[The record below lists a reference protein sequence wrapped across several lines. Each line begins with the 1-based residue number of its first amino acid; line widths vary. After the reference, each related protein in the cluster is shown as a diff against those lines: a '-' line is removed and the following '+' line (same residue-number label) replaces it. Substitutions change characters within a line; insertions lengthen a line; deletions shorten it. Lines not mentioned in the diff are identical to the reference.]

1 MPSPHKGGG
10 FLMSSVPLKIVG
22 KCVAE
27 DETLFAHMDAAI
39 ARGYPQV
46 KQAEPA
52 HTGSVLLVASAPSV
66 RGQLEVIKK
75 LKAAGSPI
83 VAIKG
88 AHDWLIAHGVIP
100 DYALAIDPQEH
111 RIAFYK
117 PHKDVH
123 YMIASQCHP
132 AMFDNLDGH
141 QVTIWHPYVKKGQ
154 TRPKNCM
161 LIGGGTTSGLRAI
174 SLFYVLGYRQFELFG
189 FDSCNTGNMLR
200 VNGEGLKDGDDLVE
214 VRIDP
219 DGETFYCNT
228 AMALQSE
235 HFQTYYDYLPDA
247 TFNGHGHGL
256 IQAIIKKRQQNMM
269 ELGGIIDVKANLND
283 RTSFIHWG
291 NKDAASWRYRAK
303 IPAADWASLND
314 LTADTLVFSKPQAP
328 ELMDMARAKA
338 RGAWVVV
345 DFCDDHFDWMHYQ
358 EALRL
363 ADAVTC
369 PTIEMAKRIKELG
382 KDAIVIPDPYEYPE
396 MPPHCNGVNLLWYG
410 HHVNRDSLKRI
421 LPEIEGYPLRVVSNF
436 DGAIPWSH
444 ETMLSEFAQADIVV
458 IPATAP
464 YKSANRAIE
473 AIRQGCFVVAEPHP
487 ALKDF
492 PIYIGNIKE
501 GIEWTTQQNMNE
513 LISKAQKFVR
523 EEFSPA
529 TLIDKWK
536 TATKRPTTLDAA
548 QKNGTVG

>member
-1 MPSPHKGGG
+1 
-10 FLMSSVPLKIVG
+10 MSSLPLKITG

-27 DETLFAHMDAAI
+27 DETLFANMDAAI

-46 KQAEPA
+46 REAQPA
-52 HTGSVLLVASAPSV
+52 KSGAILLVASAPSV
-66 RGQLEVIKK
+66 KGQLELIKK
-75 LKAAGSPI
+75 MKAAGSPI

-88 AHDWLIAHGVIP
+88 AHDWLIDNGVIP

-117 PHKDVH
+117 PQPTVH

-132 AMFDNLDGH
+132 AMFDNLDGC
-141 QVTIWHPYVKKGQ
+141 QVTLWHPYVKKGQ
-154 TRPKNCM
+154 DRPKNCM

-189 FDSCNTGNMLR
+189 FDSCNDGEVLR
-200 VNGEGLKDGDDLVE
+200 VNGEGLKEGDKLIE
-214 VRIDP
+214 VKIDP
-219 DGETFYCNT
+219 QGETFYCNT
-228 AMALQSE
+228 AMALQAE

-247 TFNGHGHGL
+247 TFNGHGRGL
-256 IQAIIKKRQQNMM
+256 IQAIIKKREQNIM
-269 ELGGIIDVKANLND
+269 ELGGIIDVKANLNN

-291 NKDAASWRYRAK
+291 NKNAASWRYRAK
-303 IPAADWASLND
+303 IPSGDWATLND
-314 LTADTLVFSKPQAP
+314 LTADTLIFAKPQAS

-369 PTIEMAKRIKELG
+369 STTEMARRIKKLG
-382 KDAIVIPDPYEYPE
+382 RDATVIADPYEFPE
-396 MPPHCNGVNLLWYG
+396 MPPHYAGINLLWFG
-410 HHVNRDSLKRI
+410 HHVNRDSLQRI
-421 LPEIEGYPLRVVSNF
+421 LPDLEGYPLRVVSNF
-436 DGAIPWSH
+436 EGAIPWSK
-444 ETMLSEFAQADIVV
+444 ETMLEEFARADIVV
-458 IPATAP
+458 IPTTAS

-487 ALKDF
+487 ALEGF

-501 GIEWTTQQNMNE
+501 GIEWTKQQNMNK
-513 LISKAQKFVR
+513 LISKAQKFVTA
-523 EEFSPA
+523 EFSPQI
-529 TLIDKWK
+529 LIDKWK
-536 TATKRPTTLDAA
+536 SATKRPTTLDAD
-548 QKNGTVG
+548 KRNGTVG

>member
-1 MPSPHKGGG
+1 
-10 FLMSSVPLKIVG
+10 MSSLPLKITG

-27 DETLFAHMDAAI
+27 DETLFANMDAAI

-46 KQAEPA
+46 KEAQSAK
-52 HTGSVLLVASAPSV
+52 TGAILLVASAPSV
-66 RGQLEVIKK
+66 KGQLELIKK
-75 LKAAGSPI
+75 MKAAGSPI

-88 AHDWLIAHGVIP
+88 AHDWLIDNGVIP

-117 PHKDVH
+117 PQPTVH

-132 AMFDNLDGH
+132 AMFDNLNGC
-141 QVTIWHPYVKKGQ
+141 QVTLWHPYVKKGQ
-154 TRPKNCM
+154 DRPKNCM

-189 FDSCNTGNMLR
+189 FDSCNDGEMLR
-200 VNGEGLKDGDDLVE
+200 VNGDGLKDGDNLIE
-214 VRIDP
+214 VSIEP
-219 DGETFYCNT
+219 QGETFYCNT
-228 AMALQSE
+228 AMALQAE

-256 IQAIIKKRQQNMM
+256 IQAIIKKREQNMM
-269 ELGGIIDVKANLND
+269 ELGGIIDHKRELNN

-291 NKDAASWRYRAK
+291 DKNAASWRYRSK
-303 IPAADWASLND
+303 IPAGDWASQND
-314 LTADTLVFSKPQAP
+314 LAADTLIFAKPQAN
-328 ELMDMARAKA
+328 ELMVMARAKA

-369 PTIEMAKRIKELG
+369 STNEMAKRIKELG
-382 KDAIVIPDPYEYPE
+382 RDATVIADPYEFPE
-396 MPPHCNGVNLLWYG
+396 MPPHYAGTNLLWFG
-410 HHVNRDSLKRI
+410 HHVNRDSLQRI
-421 LPEIEGYPLRVVSNF
+421 LPDLKGYPLRVVSNF
-436 DGAIPWSH
+436 DGAIPWSK
-444 ETMLSEFAQADIVV
+444 ETMLEEFARADIVV
-458 IPATAP
+458 IPTTAS

-501 GIEWTTQQNMNE
+501 GIEWTKQQNMNE

-523 EEFSPA
+523 EEFSPQI
-529 TLIDKWK
+529 LIDKWK
-536 TATKRPTTLDAA
+536 IATRRPTTSDAG
-548 QKNGTVG
+548 KRNGTVG

>member
-1 MPSPHKGGG
+1 
-10 FLMSSVPLKIVG
+10 MSSLPLKITG

-27 DETLFAHMDAAI
+27 DETLFANMDAAI
-39 ARGYPQV
+39 ARGYPQI
-46 KQAEPA
+46 KEAQPA
-52 HTGSVLLVASAPSV
+52 KTGAILLVASAPSV
-66 RGQLEVIKK
+66 KGQLELIKK
-75 LKAAGSPI
+75 MKAAGSPI

-88 AHDWLIAHGVIP
+88 AHDWLIDNGVIP

-117 PHKDVH
+117 PQPSVH

-132 AMFDNLDGH
+132 AMFDNLDGC
-141 QVTIWHPYVKKGQ
+141 QVTLWHPYVKKGQ
-154 TRPKNCM
+154 DRPKNCM

-189 FDSCNTGNMLR
+189 FDSCNDGDLLR
-200 VNGEGLKDGDDLVE
+200 VNGEGLKEGDKLIE
-214 VRIDP
+214 VKIDP
-219 DGETFYCNT
+219 QGETFYCNT
-228 AMALQSE
+228 AMALQAE

-247 TFNGHGHGL
+247 TFNAHGRGL
-256 IQAIIKKRQQNMM
+256 IQAIIKKREQNMM

-291 NKDAASWRYRAK
+291 NKNAASWRYRAK
-303 IPAADWASLND
+303 IPSGDWATLND
-314 LTADTLVFSKPQAP
+314 LTADTLIFAKPQAS

-345 DFCDDHFDWMHYQ
+345 DFCDDHFDWLHYQ

-369 PTIEMAKRIKELG
+369 STTEMARRIKELG
-382 KDAIVIPDPYEYPE
+382 RDATVIADPYEFPE
-396 MPPHCNGVNLLWYG
+396 MPPHYAGINLLWFG
-410 HHVNRDSLKRI
+410 HHVNRDSLQRI
-421 LPEIEGYPLRVVSNF
+421 LPDLKGYPLRVVSNF
-436 DGAIPWSH
+436 EGAIPWSK
-444 ETMLSEFAQADIVV
+444 ETMLEEFARADIVV
-458 IPATAP
+458 IPTTAS

-501 GIEWTTQQNMNE
+501 GIEWTKQQNMNE
-513 LISKAQKFVR
+513 LISKAQRFVR
-523 EEFSPA
+523 EEFSPQI
-529 TLIDKWK
+529 LIDKWK
-536 TATKRPTTLDAA
+536 SATRRPTTLDAD
-548 QKNGTVG
+548 QRNGTVG

>member
-1 MPSPHKGGG
+1 
-10 FLMSSVPLKIVG
+10 MSSLPLKITG

-27 DETLFAHMDAAI
+27 DETLFANMDAAI

-46 KQAEPA
+46 KEAQSAK
-52 HTGSVLLVASAPSV
+52 TGAILLVASAPSV
-66 RGQLEVIKK
+66 KGQLELIKK
-75 LKAAGSPI
+75 MKAAGSPI

-88 AHDWLIAHGVIP
+88 AHDWLIDNGVMP

-117 PHKDVH
+117 PQPSVH

-132 AMFDNLDGH
+132 AMFDNLDGY
-141 QVTIWHPYVKKGQ
+141 QVTLWHPYVKKGQ
-154 TRPKNCM
+154 DRPKNCM

-189 FDSCNTGNMLR
+189 FDSCNDGDLLR
-200 VNGEGLKDGDDLVE
+200 VNGEGLKEGDKLIE
-214 VRIDP
+214 VNIEP
-219 DGETFYCNT
+219 QGETFYCNT
-228 AMALQSE
+228 AMALQAE

-247 TFNGHGHGL
+247 TFNGHGRGL
-256 IQAIIKKRQQNMM
+256 IQAIIKKREQNMM
-269 ELGGIIDVKANLND
+269 ELGGIIDVKADLNN

-291 NKDAASWRYRAK
+291 NKNAASWRYRAK
-303 IPAADWASLND
+303 IPSGDWATLND
-314 LTADTLVFSKPQAP
+314 LTADTLIFAKPQAS

-345 DFCDDHFDWMHYQ
+345 DFCDDHFDWLHYQ

-369 PTIEMAKRIKELG
+369 STTEMARRIKELG
-382 KDAIVIPDPYEYPE
+382 RDATVIADPYEFPE
-396 MPPHCNGVNLLWYG
+396 MPPHYAGTNLLWFG
-410 HHVNRDSLKRI
+410 HHVNRDSLQRI
-421 LPEIEGYPLRVVSNF
+421 LPDLEGYPLRVVSNF
-436 DGAIPWSH
+436 EGAIPWSK
-444 ETMLSEFAQADIVV
+444 ETMLEEFARADIVV
-458 IPATAP
+458 IPTTAS

-501 GIEWTTQQNMNE
+501 GIKWTKQQNMNE
-513 LISKAQKFVR
+513 LISKAQRFVR
-523 EEFSPA
+523 EEFSPQI
-529 TLIDKWK
+529 LIDKWK
-536 TATKRPTTLDAA
+536 SATRRPTTLDAD
-548 QKNGTVG
+548 QRNGTVG

>member
-1 MPSPHKGGG
+1 
-10 FLMSSVPLKIVG
+10 MSSLPLKITG

-27 DETLFAHMDAAI
+27 DETLFANMDAAI

-46 KQAEPA
+46 KEAQPA
-52 HTGSVLLVASAPSV
+52 QSGAILLVASAPSV
-66 RGQLEVIKK
+66 KGQLELIKK
-75 LKAAGSPI
+75 MKAAGSPI

-88 AHDWLIAHGVIP
+88 AHDWLIDNGVIP

-117 PHKDVH
+117 PQPNVH

-132 AMFDNLDGH
+132 AMFDNLDGC
-141 QVTIWHPYVKKGQ
+141 QVTLWHPYVKRGQ
-154 TRPKNCM
+154 DRPKNCM

-189 FDSCNTGNMLR
+189 FDSCNDGEVLR
-200 VNGEGLKDGDDLVE
+200 VNGEGLKDGDKLIEVKIDLQ
-214 VRIDP
+214 
-219 DGETFYCNT
+219 GETFYCNT
-228 AMALQSE
+228 AMALQAE

-247 TFNGHGHGL
+247 TFNGHGYGL
-256 IQAIIKKRQQNMM
+256 IQAIIKKREQNIM
-269 ELGGIIDVKANLND
+269 ELGGIIDVKADLNN

-291 NKDAASWRYRAK
+291 NKNAASWRYRAK
-303 IPAADWASLND
+303 IPTGDWATLND
-314 LTADTLVFSKPQAP
+314 LTADTLIFAKPQAS

-369 PTIEMAKRIKELG
+369 STTEMAKRIKELG
-382 KDAIVIPDPYEYPE
+382 RDATVIPDPYEFPE
-396 MPPHCNGVNLLWYG
+396 MPPHCNGVNLLWFG
-410 HHVNRDSLKRI
+410 HHVNRDSLQRI
-421 LPEIEGYPLRVVSNF
+421 LPDLKGYPLRVVSNF
-436 DGAIPWSH
+436 DGAIPWSK
-444 ETMLSEFAQADIVV
+444 ETMLEEFARADIVV
-458 IPATAP
+458 IPTTAS

-487 ALKDF
+487 ALEGF

-501 GIEWTTQQNMNE
+501 GIEWTKQQNMNK
-513 LISKAQKFVR
+513 LILEAQNFVR
-523 EEFSPA
+523 ERFTPQI
-529 TLIDKWK
+529 LIDKWK
-536 TATKRPTTLDAA
+536 TATKRPTTLDAD
-548 QKNGTVG
+548 KRNGTVG

>member
-1 MPSPHKGGG
+1 
-10 FLMSSVPLKIVG
+10 MSSLPLKITG

-27 DETLFAHMDAAI
+27 DDILFANMDAAI

-46 KQAEPA
+46 TEAHPA
-52 HTGSVLLVASAPSV
+52 KTGAILLVASAPSV
-66 RGQLEVIKK
+66 KGQLELIKK
-75 LKAAGSPI
+75 MKAAGSPI

-88 AHDWLIAHGVIP
+88 AHDWLIENGVTP

-117 PHKDVH
+117 PQPSVH

-132 AMFDNLDGH
+132 AMFDNLDGY
-141 QVTIWHPYVKKGQ
+141 QVTLWHPYVKKGQ
-154 TRPKNCM
+154 DRPKKSM

-189 FDSCNTGNMLR
+189 FDSCNDGELLR
-200 VNGEGLKDGDDLVE
+200 VNGDGLKDGDKLIE
-214 VRIDP
+214 VKIDP
-219 DGETFYCNT
+219 DGETFNCNMS
-228 AMALQSE
+228 MALQAE

-247 TFNGHGHGL
+247 TFNGHGRGL
-256 IQAIIKKRQQNMM
+256 IQAIIKKREQNMM
-269 ELGGIIDVKANLND
+269 ELGGIIDGKNELNE

-291 NKDAASWRYRAK
+291 DKNAASWRYRAK
-303 IPAADWASLND
+303 IPAGNWASQND
-314 LTADTLVFSKPQAP
+314 LTADTLIFAKPQAN

-345 DFCDDHFDWMHYQ
+345 DFCDDHFDWLHYQ

-369 PTIEMAKRIKELG
+369 STTEMAKRIKDLG
-382 KDAIVIPDPYEYPE
+382 RDATVISDTYEYPE

-410 HHVNRDSLKRI
+410 HHVNRESLQRI
-421 LPEIEGYPLRVVSNF
+421 LPDLEGYPLRVVSNF
-436 DGAIPWSH
+436 DGAIPWSK
-444 ETMLSEFAQADIVV
+444 ETMLEEFARADIVV

-473 AIRQGCFVVAEPHP
+473 AIRQGCYVVAEPHP
-487 ALKDF
+487 ALEGF

-501 GIEWTTQQNMNE
+501 GIKWTRQQNMKK
-513 LISKAQKFVR
+513 LVSKAQNFVR
-523 EEFSPA
+523 ERFTPQI
-529 TLIDKWK
+529 LIDKWK
-536 TATKRPTTLDAA
+536 IATKRPTTSDAE
-548 QKNGTVG
+548 QRNGTVG

>member
-1 MPSPHKGGG
+1 
-10 FLMSSVPLKIVG
+10 MSSVPLKIVG

-27 DETLFAHMDAAI
+27 DETLFAHMEAAI
-39 ARGYPQV
+39 AKGFPQV

-52 HTGSVLLVASAPSV
+52 HTKSVLLVASAPSV

-75 LKAAGSPI
+75 MQAEGSPI

-88 AHDWLIAHGVIP
+88 AHDWLIAQGVIP

-117 PHKDVH
+117 PHKAVH

-161 LIGGGTTSGLRAI
+161 LIGGGTTSGLRAM

-189 FDSCNTGNMLR
+189 FDSCNTGEMLR
-200 VNGEGLKDGDDLVE
+200 VNGEKLKDGDSLVE
-214 VRIDP
+214 VQIEP
-219 DGETFYCNT
+219 NGETFYCNT
-228 AMALQSE
+228 AMALQAE

-247 TFNGHGHGL
+247 TFNGHGYGL

-269 ELGGIIDVKANLND
+269 ELGGIIEEKRELND

-291 NKDAASWRYRAK
+291 DENAASWRYRAK
-303 IPAADWASLND
+303 IPSRGWATLND
-314 LTADTLVFSKPQAP
+314 LTADTLVFAKPQAN

-345 DFCDDHFDWMHYQ
+345 DFCDDHFDWPHYQ

-369 PTIEMAKRIKELG
+369 PTAEMAKRIKELG
-382 KDAIVIPDPYEYPE
+382 KDATVIPDPYDYPE
-396 MPPHCNGVNLLWYG
+396 MPPHYDGVNLLWYG

-436 DGAIPWSH
+436 DGAIPWSN
-444 ETMLSEFAQADIVV
+444 ETMLEEFARADIVV

-487 ALKDF
+487 SLEGF

-501 GIEWTTQQNMNE
+501 GIEWTTKQNMNE

-523 EEFSPA
+523 EEFSPQ

-536 TATKRPTTLDAA
+536 TVTRRPITLDAEI
-548 QKNGTVG
+548 KNGTAG

>member
-1 MPSPHKGGG
+1 
-10 FLMSSVPLKIVG
+10 MSSLPLKITG

-27 DETLFAHMDAAI
+27 DDILFANMDAAI

-46 KQAEPA
+46 TEAQAA
-52 HTGSVLLVASAPSV
+52 KTGAILLVASAPSV
-66 RGQLEVIKK
+66 KGQLELIKK
-75 LKAAGSPI
+75 MKAAGSPI

-88 AHDWLIAHGVIP
+88 AHDWLIENGVTP

-117 PHKDVH
+117 PQPSVH

-132 AMFDNLDGH
+132 AMFDNLDGY
-141 QVTIWHPYVKKGQ
+141 QVTLWHPYVKKGQ
-154 TRPKNCM
+154 DRPKKSM

-189 FDSCNTGNMLR
+189 FDSCNDGELLR
-200 VNGEGLKDGDDLVE
+200 VNGDGLKDGDKLIE
-214 VRIDP
+214 VKIDP
-219 DGETFYCNT
+219 DGETFNCNMS
-228 AMALQSE
+228 MALQAE

-247 TFNGHGHGL
+247 TFNGHGRGL
-256 IQAIIKKRQQNMM
+256 IQAIIKKREQNMM
-269 ELGGIIDVKANLND
+269 ELGGIIDGKNELNE

-291 NKDAASWRYRAK
+291 DKNAASWRYRAK
-303 IPAADWASLND
+303 IPAGDWASQND
-314 LTADTLVFSKPQAP
+314 LTADTLIFAKPQAN

-345 DFCDDHFDWMHYQ
+345 DFCDDHFDWLHYQ

-369 PTIEMAKRIKELG
+369 STTEMAKRIKELG
-382 KDAIVIPDPYEYPE
+382 RDATVISDPYEYPE
-396 MPPHCNGVNLLWYG
+396 MPPHCNGVNLLWFG
-410 HHVNRDSLKRI
+410 HHVNRESLQRI
-421 LPEIEGYPLRVVSNF
+421 LPDLQGYPLRVVSNF
-436 DGAIPWSH
+436 DGAIPWSK
-444 ETMLSEFAQADIVV
+444 ETMLEEFARADIVV

-487 ALKDF
+487 ALEGF

-501 GIEWTTQQNMNE
+501 GIEWTRQQNMKK
-513 LISKAQKFVR
+513 LVSKAQKFVTA
-523 EEFSPA
+523 EFSPQ

-536 TATKRPTTLDAA
+536 SATKRPTTLDVE
-548 QKNGTVG
+548 KRNGTVG

>member
-1 MPSPHKGGG
+1 
-10 FLMSSVPLKIVG
+10 MSSLPLKITG

-27 DETLFAHMDAAI
+27 DETLFANMDAAI

-46 KQAEPA
+46 REAQPA
-52 HTGSVLLVASAPSV
+52 KSGAILLVASAPSV
-66 RGQLEVIKK
+66 KGQLELIKK
-75 LKAAGSPI
+75 MKAAGSPI

-88 AHDWLIAHGVIP
+88 AHDWLIDNGVIP

-117 PHKDVH
+117 PQPTVH

-132 AMFDNLDGH
+132 AMFDNLDGC
-141 QVTIWHPYVKKGQ
+141 QVTLWHPYVKKGQ
-154 TRPKNCM
+154 DRPKNCM

-189 FDSCNTGNMLR
+189 FDSCNDGEVLR
-200 VNGEGLKDGDDLVE
+200 VNGEGLKEGDKLIE
-214 VRIDP
+214 VKIDP
-219 DGETFYCNT
+219 QGETFYCNT
-228 AMALQSE
+228 AMALQAE

-247 TFNGHGHGL
+247 TFNGHGRGL
-256 IQAIIKKRQQNMM
+256 IQAIIKKREQNIM
-269 ELGGIIDVKANLND
+269 ELGGIIDVKANLNN

-291 NKDAASWRYRAK
+291 NKNAASWRYRAK
-303 IPAADWASLND
+303 IPSGDWATLND
-314 LTADTLVFSKPQAP
+314 LTADTLIFAKPQAS

-369 PTIEMAKRIKELG
+369 STTEMARRIKKLG
-382 KDAIVIPDPYEYPE
+382 RNATVIADPYEFPE
-396 MPPHCNGVNLLWYG
+396 MPPHYAGINLLWFG
-410 HHVNRDSLKRI
+410 HHVNRDSLQRI
-421 LPEIEGYPLRVVSNF
+421 LPDLEGYPLRVVSNF
-436 DGAIPWSH
+436 EGAIPWSK
-444 ETMLSEFAQADIVV
+444 ETMLEEFARADIVV
-458 IPATAP
+458 IPTTAS

-487 ALKDF
+487 ALEGF

-501 GIEWTTQQNMNE
+501 GIEWTKQQNMNK
-513 LISKAQKFVR
+513 LISKAQKFVTA
-523 EEFSPA
+523 EFSPQI
-529 TLIDKWK
+529 LIDKWK
-536 TATKRPTTLDAA
+536 SATKRPTTLDAD
-548 QKNGTVG
+548 KRNGTVG

>member
-1 MPSPHKGGG
+1 
-10 FLMSSVPLKIVG
+10 MSSLPLKITG

-27 DETLFAHMDAAI
+27 DETLFANMDAAI
-39 ARGYPQV
+39 ARGYPQI
-46 KQAEPA
+46 KEAQPA
-52 HTGSVLLVASAPSV
+52 KTGAILLVASAPSV
-66 RGQLEVIKK
+66 KGQLELIKK
-75 LKAAGSPI
+75 MKAAGSPI

-88 AHDWLIAHGVIP
+88 AHDWLIDNGVIP

-117 PHKDVH
+117 PQPTVH

-132 AMFDNLDGH
+132 AMFDNLNGY
-141 QVTIWHPYVKKGQ
+141 QVTLWHPYVKKGQ
-154 TRPKNCM
+154 DRPKNCM

-189 FDSCNTGNMLR
+189 FDSCNDGELLR
-200 VNGEGLKDGDDLVE
+200 VNGEGLKEGDKLIE
-214 VRIDP
+214 VKIDP
-219 DGETFYCNT
+219 QGETFYCNT
-228 AMALQSE
+228 AMALQAE

-247 TFNGHGHGL
+247 TFNGHGRGL
-256 IQAIIKKRQQNMM
+256 IQAIIKKREQNMM

-291 NKDAASWRYRAK
+291 NKNAASWRYRAK
-303 IPAADWASLND
+303 IPSGDWATLND
-314 LTADTLVFSKPQAP
+314 LTADTLIFAKPQAS

-345 DFCDDHFDWMHYQ
+345 DFCDDHFDWLHYQ

-369 PTIEMAKRIKELG
+369 STNEMARRIKELG
-382 KDAIVIPDPYEYPE
+382 RDATVIADPYEFPE
-396 MPPHCNGVNLLWYG
+396 MPPHYAGINLLWFG
-410 HHVNRDSLKRI
+410 HHVNRDSLQRI
-421 LPEIEGYPLRVVSNF
+421 LPDLEGYPLRVVSNF
-436 DGAIPWSH
+436 EGAIPWSK
-444 ETMLSEFAQADIVV
+444 ETMLEEFARADIVV
-458 IPATAP
+458 IPTTAS

-487 ALKDF
+487 ALEGF

-501 GIEWTTQQNMNE
+501 GIEWTKQQNMNE
-513 LISKAQKFVR
+513 LISKAQKFVTA
-523 EEFSPA
+523 EFSPQI
-529 TLIDKWK
+529 LIDKWK
-536 TATKRPTTLDAA
+536 SATKRPTTSDAV
-548 QKNGTVG
+548 QRNGTVG

>member
-1 MPSPHKGGG
+1 
-10 FLMSSVPLKIVG
+10 MSSLPLKITG

-27 DETLFAHMDAAI
+27 DETLFANMDAAI
-39 ARGYPQV
+39 ARGYPQI
-46 KQAEPA
+46 KEAQPA
-52 HTGSVLLVASAPSV
+52 KTGAILLVASAPSV
-66 RGQLEVIKK
+66 KGQLELIKK
-75 LKAAGSPI
+75 MKAAGSPI

-88 AHDWLIAHGVIP
+88 AHDWLIDNGVIP

-117 PHKDVH
+117 PQPNVH

-132 AMFDNLDGH
+132 AMFDNLEGC
-141 QVTIWHPYVKKGQ
+141 QVTLWHPYVKKGQ
-154 TRPKNCM
+154 DRPKNCM

-189 FDSCNTGNMLR
+189 FDSCNDGELLR
-200 VNGEGLKDGDDLVE
+200 VNGEGLKDGDKLIE
-214 VRIDP
+214 VKIDP
-219 DGETFYCNT
+219 QGETFYCNT
-228 AMALQSE
+228 AMALQAE

-247 TFNGHGHGL
+247 TFNGHGRGL
-256 IQAIIKKRQQNMM
+256 IQAIIKKREQNMM

-291 NKDAASWRYRAK
+291 NKNAASWRYRAK
-303 IPAADWASLND
+303 IPSGDWATLND
-314 LTADTLVFSKPQAP
+314 LTADTLIFAKPQAS

-345 DFCDDHFDWMHYQ
+345 DFCDDHFDWLHYQ

-369 PTIEMAKRIKELG
+369 STNEMARRIKELG
-382 KDAIVIPDPYEYPE
+382 RDATVIADPYEFPE
-396 MPPHCNGVNLLWYG
+396 MPPHYAGINLLWFG
-410 HHVNRDSLKRI
+410 HHVNRDSLQRI
-421 LPEIEGYPLRVVSNF
+421 LPDLEGYPLRVVSNF
-436 DGAIPWSH
+436 EGAIPWSK
-444 ETMLSEFAQADIVV
+444 ETMLEEFARADIVV
-458 IPATAP
+458 IPTTAS

-487 ALKDF
+487 ALEGF

-501 GIEWTTQQNMNE
+501 GIEWTKQQNMNK
-513 LISKAQKFVR
+513 LISKAQKFVTA
-523 EEFSPA
+523 EFSPQI
-529 TLIDKWK
+529 LIDKWK
-536 TATKRPTTLDAA
+536 SATKRPTTLDAD
-548 QKNGTVG
+548 KRNGTVG

>member
-1 MPSPHKGGG
+1 
-10 FLMSSVPLKIVG
+10 MSSLPLKITG

-27 DETLFAHMDAAI
+27 DDILFANMDAAI

-46 KQAEPA
+46 KEAQPIK
-52 HTGSVLLVASAPSV
+52 TGAILLVASAPSV
-66 RGQLEVIKK
+66 KGQLELIKK
-75 LKAAGSPI
+75 MKAAGSPI

-88 AHDWLIAHGVIP
+88 AHDWLIDNGVTP

-117 PHKDVH
+117 PQASVH

-132 AMFDNLDGH
+132 AMFDNLDGY

-154 TRPKNCM
+154 DRPKNCM

-189 FDSCNTGNMLR
+189 FDSCNDGKILR
-200 VNGEGLKDGDDLVE
+200 VNGDGLKDGDKLIE
-214 VRIDP
+214 VKIDP
-219 DGETFYCNT
+219 QGETFDCNT
-228 AMALQSE
+228 AMALQAE

-247 TFNGHGHGL
+247 TFNGHGRGL
-256 IQAIIKKRQQNMM
+256 IQAIIKKRNQNMM
-269 ELGGIIDVKANLND
+269 ELGGIIDGKGELNK

-291 NKDAASWRYRAK
+291 DKNAASWRYRAK
-303 IPAADWASLND
+303 IPAGDWASQND
-314 LTADTLVFSKPQAP
+314 LTADTLIFAKPQAN

-345 DFCDDHFDWMHYQ
+345 DFCDDHFDWLHYQ

-369 PTIEMAKRIKELG
+369 STTEMAKRIKDLG
-382 KDAIVIPDPYEYPE
+382 RDAIVISDPYEYPE

-410 HHVNRDSLKRI
+410 HHVNRDSLQRI
-421 LPEIEGYPLRVVSNF
+421 LPDLEGYPLRVVSNF
-436 DGAIPWSH
+436 DGAIPWSK
-444 ETMLSEFAQADIVV
+444 ETMLEEFARADIVV
-458 IPATAP
+458 IPATVP

-473 AIRQGCFVVAEPHP
+473 AIRQGCYVVAEPHP
-487 ALKDF
+487 ALEGF

-501 GIEWTTQQNMNE
+501 GIEWTKQQNMNE
-513 LISKAQKFVR
+513 LISKAQRFVT
-523 EEFSPA
+523 EEFSPQI
-529 TLIDKWK
+529 LIDKWK
-536 TATKRPTTLDAA
+536 TATKRHITLDVE
-548 QKNGTVG
+548 KRNGTVG

>member
-1 MPSPHKGGG
+1 
-10 FLMSSVPLKIVG
+10 MSSLPLKITG

-27 DETLFAHMDAAI
+27 DDILFANMDAAI

-46 KQAEPA
+46 KQAQEA
-52 HTGSVLLVASAPSV
+52 KTGAVLLVASAPSV
-66 RGQLEVIKK
+66 KGQLELIKK
-75 LKAAGSPI
+75 MKAAGSPI

-88 AHDWLIAHGVIP
+88 AHDWLIENGVTP

-117 PHKDVH
+117 PQPSVH

-132 AMFDNLDGH
+132 AMFDNLDGY

-154 TRPKNCM
+154 NRPKKAM

-189 FDSCNTGNMLR
+189 FDSCNDGELLR
-200 VNGEGLKDGDDLVE
+200 VNGDGLKDGDKLIE
-214 VRIDP
+214 VKIDP
-219 DGETFYCNT
+219 QGETFDCNT
-228 AMALQSE
+228 AMALQAE

-247 TFNGHGHGL
+247 TFNGHGRGL
-256 IQAIIKKRQQNMM
+256 IQAIIKKRNQNMM
-269 ELGGIIDVKANLND
+269 ELGGIIDGKGELNE

-291 NKDAASWRYRAK
+291 DKNSASWRYRAN
-303 IPAADWASLND
+303 IPAGDWASHND
-314 LTADTLVFSKPQAP
+314 LTADTLIFAKPQAN

-345 DFCDDHFDWMHYQ
+345 DFCDDHFDWLHYQ

-369 PTIEMAKRIKELG
+369 STTEMARRIKDLG
-382 KDAIVIPDPYEYPE
+382 RDAIVISDPYEYPE
-396 MPPHCNGVNLLWYG
+396 MPPHFKGVNLLWYG
-410 HHVNRDSLKRI
+410 HHVNRDSLQRI
-421 LPEIEGYPLRVVSNF
+421 LPDLEGYLLRVVSNF
-436 DGAIPWSH
+436 DGAIPWSK
-444 ETMLSEFAQADIVV
+444 ETMLEEFARADIVV

-473 AIRQGCFVVAEPHP
+473 AIRQGCYVVAEPHP
-487 ALKDF
+487 ALEGF

-501 GIEWTTQQNMNE
+501 GIEWTKQQNMNK
-513 LISKAQKFVR
+513 LISKAQRFVT
-523 EEFSPA
+523 EEFSPQ

-536 TATKRPTTLDAA
+536 IATKRHTTLDAE
-548 QKNGTVG
+548 KRNGTVG

>member
-1 MPSPHKGGG
+1 
-10 FLMSSVPLKIVG
+10 MSSVPLKIVG

-39 ARGYPQV
+39 ARGFPQV

-66 RGQLEVIKK
+66 KGQLEVIKK
-75 LKAAGSPI
+75 MQAAGSPI

-88 AHDWLIAHGVIP
+88 AHDWLIAQGVIP

-132 AMFDNLDGH
+132 AMFDNLAFNR
-141 QVTIWHPYVKKGQ
+141 VTIWHPYVKKGQ
-154 TRPKNCM
+154 DRPKNSM

-189 FDSCNTGNMLR
+189 FDSCNTGEMLR
-200 VNGEGLKDGDDLVE
+200 VNGERLKDGDKLIE
-214 VRIDP
+214 VKIDKE
-219 DGETFYCNT
+219 GETFYCNT
-228 AMALQSE
+228 AMALQAE

-256 IQAIIKKRQQNMM
+256 IQAIIKKRQQNIM
-269 ELGGIIDVKANLND
+269 ELGGIIDVKANLNN
-283 RTSFIHWG
+283 RSSFIHWG
-291 NKDAASWRYRAK
+291 DKNAASWRYRAM
-303 IPAADWASLND
+303 IPSRGWASQND
-314 LTADTLVFSKPQAP
+314 LTADTLVFAKPQAN

-369 PTIEMAKRIKELG
+369 PTAEMAKRIKELG
-382 KDAIVIPDPYEYPE
+382 KDATVIPDPYDYPE
-396 MPPHCNGVNLLWYG
+396 MPPHYKGTNLLWYG
-410 HHVNRDSLKRI
+410 HQVNRDSLKRI
-421 LPEIEGYPLRVVSNF
+421 LPDLEGYPLRVVSNF
-436 DGAIPWSH
+436 DGAIPWSY
-444 ETMLSEFAQADIVV
+444 ETMLDEFAQADIVV

-473 AIRQGCFVVAEPHP
+473 AIRQGCYVVAEPHP
-487 ALKDF
+487 ALEGF

-501 GIEWTTQQNMNE
+501 GIEWTKQQNMNE

-523 EEFSPA
+523 KEFSPA

-536 TATKRPTTLDAA
+536 IATRRPTTSDAD

>member
-1 MPSPHKGGG
+1 
-10 FLMSSVPLKIVG
+10 MSSLPLKITG

-27 DETLFAHMDAAI
+27 DETLFANMDAAI

-46 KQAEPA
+46 TEAQAA
-52 HTGSVLLVASAPSV
+52 KTGAILLVASAPSV
-66 RGQLEVIKK
+66 KGQLELIKK
-75 LKAAGSPI
+75 MKAAGSPI

-88 AHDWLIAHGVIP
+88 AHDWLIENGVTP

-117 PHKDVH
+117 PQPSVH

-132 AMFDNLDGH
+132 AMFDNLDGY
-141 QVTIWHPYVKKGQ
+141 QVTLWHPYVKKGQ
-154 TRPKNCM
+154 DRPKKSM

-189 FDSCNTGNMLR
+189 FDSCNDGELLR
-200 VNGEGLKDGDDLVE
+200 VNGDGLKDGDKLIE
-214 VRIDP
+214 VKIDP
-219 DGETFYCNT
+219 DGETFDCNMS
-228 AMALQSE
+228 MALQAE

-247 TFNGHGHGL
+247 TFNGHGRGL
-256 IQAIIKKRQQNMM
+256 IQAIIKKREQNMM
-269 ELGGIIDVKANLND
+269 ELGNIIDGKDKLND

-291 NKDAASWRYRAK
+291 NKNAASWRYRAK
-303 IPAADWASLND
+303 IPAGDWASQND
-314 LTADTLVFSKPQAP
+314 LTADTLIFAKPQAN

-345 DFCDDHFDWMHYQ
+345 DFCDDHFDWLHYQ

-369 PTIEMAKRIKELG
+369 STTEMAKRIKDLG
-382 KDAIVIPDPYEYPE
+382 RDATVISDPYEYPE

-410 HHVNRDSLKRI
+410 HHVNRESLQRI
-421 LPEIEGYPLRVVSNF
+421 LPDLKGYPLRVVSNF
-436 DGAIPWSH
+436 DGAIPWSK
-444 ETMLSEFAQADIVV
+444 ETMLEEFAQADIVV

-487 ALKDF
+487 ALEGF

-501 GIEWTTQQNMNE
+501 GIEWTKQQNMNK
-513 LISKAQKFVR
+513 LVSKAQKFVTA
-523 EEFSPA
+523 EFTPQI
-529 TLIDKWK
+529 LIDKWK
-536 TATKRPTTLDAA
+536 IATRRPTTLDVE
-548 QKNGTVG
+548 KRNGTVG

>member
-1 MPSPHKGGG
+1 
-10 FLMSSVPLKIVG
+10 MSSLPLKITG

-27 DETLFAHMDAAI
+27 DDTLFANMDAAI

-46 KQAEPA
+46 KQAQPIK
-52 HTGSVLLVASAPSV
+52 TGAILLVASAPSV
-66 RGQLEVIKK
+66 KGQLELIKK
-75 LKAAGSPI
+75 MKAAGSPI

-88 AHDWLIAHGVIP
+88 AHDWLIENGVMP

-117 PHKDVH
+117 PQASVH

-132 AMFDNLDGH
+132 KMFDNLDGC
-141 QVTIWHPYVKKGQ
+141 QVTLWHPYVKKGQ
-154 TRPKNCM
+154 DRPKNCM

-189 FDSCNTGNMLR
+189 FDSCNDGELLR
-200 VNGEGLKDGDDLVE
+200 VNGDGLKDGDKLIE
-214 VRIDP
+214 VKIDP
-219 DGETFYCNT
+219 NGETFDCNT
-228 AMALQSE
+228 AMALQAE

-247 TFNGHGHGL
+247 TFNGHGRGL
-256 IQAIIKKRQQNMM
+256 IQAIIKKRNQNMM
-269 ELGGIIDVKANLND
+269 ELGGIIDGKGELNE

-291 NKDAASWRYRAK
+291 DKNAASWRYRAN
-303 IPAADWASLND
+303 IPAGDWASHND
-314 LTADTLVFSKPQAP
+314 LTADTLIFAKPQAN

-345 DFCDDHFDWMHYQ
+345 DFCDDHFDWLHYQ

-369 PTIEMAKRIKELG
+369 STTEMAKRIKDLG
-382 KDAIVIPDPYEYPE
+382 RNAIVIADPYEYPE

-410 HHVNRDSLKRI
+410 HHVNRDSLQRI
-421 LPEIEGYPLRVVSNF
+421 LPDLEGYPLRVVSNF
-436 DGAIPWSH
+436 DGAIPWSK
-444 ETMLSEFAQADIVV
+444 ETMLEEFARADIVV
-458 IPATAP
+458 IPATVP

-473 AIRQGCFVVAEPHP
+473 AIRQGCYVVAEPHP
-487 ALKDF
+487 ALEGF

-501 GIEWTTQQNMNE
+501 GIEWTKQQNMNE
-513 LISKAQKFVR
+513 LISKAQNFVR
-523 EEFSPA
+523 ERFTPQI
-529 TLIDKWK
+529 LIDKWK
-536 TATKRPTTLDAA
+536 TATKRHITLDAD
-548 QKNGTVG
+548 KRNGTVG

>member
-1 MPSPHKGGG
+1 
-10 FLMSSVPLKIVG
+10 MSSLPLKITG

-27 DETLFAHMDAAI
+27 DETLFANMDAAI
-39 ARGYPQV
+39 ARGYPQI
-46 KQAEPA
+46 KEAQPA
-52 HTGSVLLVASAPSV
+52 KTGAILLVASAPSV
-66 RGQLEVIKK
+66 KGQLELIKK
-75 LKAAGSPI
+75 IKAAGSPI

-88 AHDWLIAHGVIP
+88 AHDWLIDNGVIP

-117 PHKDVH
+117 PQPNVH

-132 AMFDNLDGH
+132 AMFDNLDGY
-141 QVTIWHPYVKKGQ
+141 QVTLWHPYVKKGQ
-154 TRPKNCM
+154 DRPKNCM

-189 FDSCNTGNMLR
+189 FDSCNDGNLLR
-200 VNGEGLKDGDDLVE
+200 VNGEGLKDGDKLIE
-214 VRIDP
+214 VKIDP
-219 DGETFYCNT
+219 QGETFYCNT
-228 AMALQSE
+228 AMALQAE

-247 TFNGHGHGL
+247 TFNGYGRGL
-256 IQAIIKKRQQNMM
+256 IQAIIKKREQNMM

-291 NKDAASWRYRAK
+291 NKNAASWRYRAK
-303 IPAADWASLND
+303 IPSGDWATLND
-314 LTADTLVFSKPQAP
+314 LTADTLIFAKPQAS

-345 DFCDDHFDWMHYQ
+345 DFCDDHFDWLHYQ

-369 PTIEMAKRIKELG
+369 STNEMARRIKELG
-382 KDAIVIPDPYEYPE
+382 RDATVIADPYEFPK
-396 MPPHCNGVNLLWYG
+396 MPPHYAGINLLWFG
-410 HHVNRDSLKRI
+410 HHVNRDSLQRI
-421 LPEIEGYPLRVVSNF
+421 LPDLEGYPLRVVSNF
-436 DGAIPWSH
+436 EGAIPWSK
-444 ETMLSEFAQADIVV
+444 ETMLEEFARADIVV
-458 IPATAP
+458 IPTTAS

-487 ALKDF
+487 ALEGF

-501 GIEWTTQQNMNE
+501 GIEWTKQQNMNK
-513 LISKAQKFVR
+513 LISKAQKFVTA
-523 EEFSPA
+523 EFSPQI
-529 TLIDKWK
+529 LIDKWK
-536 TATKRPTTLDAA
+536 SATKRPTTLDAD
-548 QKNGTVG
+548 KRNGTVG